1 MLKTILKPWKL
12 VKAQRVDAALLDIEM
27 PGINGLELAKRIKD
41 ITPDTNIIFVTAF
54 SQYALTA
61 FSVYP
66 SGYLMKPLQA
76 EELKEAFNNL
86 RTPVQYKED
95 KMRIQCFG
103 KFEVFFHDE
112 PVVFSRTK
120 AKELFAY
127 LVDLRGAAANTGE
140 LCSVLWENSKDEVK
154 CKHYLRNLISDL
166 KKTLRDCH
174 AEDVFIC
181 KRNHFAIDTS
191 KVECDYYKYC
201 EKDVTAINSYHGEY
215 MKQYS
220 WAEFSIKHI

>member
-1 MLKTILKPWKL
+1 MRILIVDDEALVLEKTKSIVEGTILEAEVICAENYIKALEL
-12 VKAQRVDAALLDIEM
+12 VKEQQVDVALLDIEM

-54 SQYALTA
+54 SQYALNA

-76 EELKEAFNNL
+76 GELKEAFNNL

-95 KMRIQCFG
+95 KLRIQCFG

-127 LVDLRGAAANTGE
+127 LGDLRGAAYNTGE
-140 LCSVLWENSKDEVK
+140 LCSVLWENS
-154 CKHYLRNLISDL
+154 
-166 KKTLRDCH
+166 
-174 AEDVFIC
+174 
-181 KRNHFAIDTS
+181 
-191 KVECDYYKYC
+191 
-201 EKDVTAINSYHGEY
+201 
-215 MKQYS
+215 
-220 WAEFSIKHI
+220 